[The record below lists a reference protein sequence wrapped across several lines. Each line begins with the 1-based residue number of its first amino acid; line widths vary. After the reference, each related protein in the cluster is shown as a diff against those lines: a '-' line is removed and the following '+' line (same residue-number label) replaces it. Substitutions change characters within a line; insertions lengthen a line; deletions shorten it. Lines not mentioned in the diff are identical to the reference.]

1 MKVYFLGCGGWI
13 PDRDETCCF
22 MIEHKEQLFF
32 LDAGTGISNLK
43 RYPHILDKYAN
54 LTVILSHY
62 HLDHIIGLTYLLPYI
77 KGKKM
82 KIYGPGIPFYKHTT
96 EEILEQLFQSFFF
109 SCPLQKV
116 CEGVKCFDYAGR
128 DFYVNDVLFSIKEQQ
143 HSAPSFRITVDKK
156 LIYATDTQFDP
167 MEWKDDYQGMTL
179 LHECWEIVSNF
190 ENKHTSIESL
200 LQGLPPYLLKSTY
213 FIHKNPEWETEDYGK
228 LHSLAKSVGGY
239 IARDGMVLE
248 L

>member
-13 PDRDETCCF
+13 PDRDETSCF
-22 MIEHKEQLFF
+22 MIEHKEQLLF

-43 RYPHILDKYAN
+43 RYPHILDKYVD

-77 KGKKM
+77 KEKKLR
-82 KIYGPGIPFYKHTT
+82 IYGPGIPFYEYTT

-109 SCPLQKV
+109 SCPLRKLCDRV
-116 CEGVKCFDYAGR
+116 ECFDYAGK
-128 DFYVNDVLFSIKEQQ
+128 DFCVNDILFSVKEQQ
-143 HSAPSFRITVDKK
+143 HSSPSFRITIDKK

-179 LHECWEIVSNF
+179 LHECWETSSNA
-190 ENKHTSIESL
+190 ESEHTSVGNL

-213 FIHKNPEWETEDYGK
+213 FIHKNPEWENRDYGN
-228 LHSLAKSVGGY
+228 LQSLIRPMGGC
-239 IARDGMVLE
+239 IAQDGMVLE